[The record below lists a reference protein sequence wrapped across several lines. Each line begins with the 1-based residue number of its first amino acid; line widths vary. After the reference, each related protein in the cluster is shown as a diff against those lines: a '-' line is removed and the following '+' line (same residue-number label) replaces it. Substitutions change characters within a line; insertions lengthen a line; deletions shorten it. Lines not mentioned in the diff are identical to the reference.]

1 MSGPELQAQ
10 FDEYGIKRSDII
22 KELLPVR
29 TTGNRKDLVKHAC
42 YANNY
47 KKEMIS
53 ANKHRSDVLQTDV
66 INFFKR

>member
-1 MSGPELQAQ
+1 MTGPELQAQ

-29 TTGNRKDLVKHAC
+29 TTGNRKDYVKHVS

-47 KKEMIS
+47 KEMIS